1 MRNGIEFVDYLESQL
16 AEISMSPFM
25 MSKLIGISRATMI
38 GWKKFNRL
46 PTVEVLFK
54 ISELLK
60 IPVNELVDEAEVK
73 KVTYPADIRK
83 MIDMLTEIP
92 EENRKM
98 ISMNIKNYYDVEQ
111 EKKKKNSSTA
121 G

>member
-1 MRNGIEFVDYLESQL
+1 MRNGSEFVDFLESQL
-16 AEISMSPFM
+16 AEINMSPFM

-46 PTVEVLFK
+46 PTVEVIYK
-54 ISELLK
+54 ISALLK
-60 IPVNELVDEAEVK
+60 IPVNELVGESEVK
-73 KVTYPADIRK
+73 KVTYPADIKK
-83 MIDMLTEIP
+83 MIDMLMEIP

-111 EKKKKNSSTA
+111 EKKKKSSSTA